1 MFSNELTIYLEEFKK
16 TYEMKQKNSFKF
28 YLEDQACKMC
38 HNFFFAEWSAKVK
51 NLTRCMQK
59 CVIK

>member
-38 HNFFFAEWSAKVK
+38 HNFFLRSEVLK
-51 NLTRCMQK
+51 
-59 CVIK
+59 